1 MPSFWTTSLVLRASL
16 VALATAVTC
25 ALPAAADTGAGA
37 SAAKLDTVLRARAQQ
52 LTGSSRVIVQFRGE
66 PDVRAITGRGGRTG
80 RSLGQS
86 GARVAEISNMAL
98 APLAEDP
105 RVASVSVDGP
115 TFSLMERTGAAV
127 GAAVARQEFGLT
139 GAGVG
144 VAIIDSG
151 ISGAHDDFVAS
162 SGNGGLAWSS
172 RVVHFTD
179 FTSGFAGGWST
190 YATDLYGHGTHV
202 AGVIGGNGYDSGGV
216 RTGIAPGANLVAL
229 KVLDGNGYG
238 YTSDAIAALDYAIA
252 IKDVYNIRVINL
264 SIASGVF
271 ESFETDPFAQAAK
284 RAVDAG
290 IIVVAAAGNLGRHT
304 SGAAQYGGI
313 TSPGNAP
320 WVLTVGAASHQG
332 TAARSNDTIGIF
344 SSRGPSWIDFA
355 AKPDLVAPGVGIE
368 STTDPFSTLSQLN
381 PTSQVAGNDPSLWY
395 KPYLS
400 LSGTSV
406 AAPVVT
412 GTVALM
418 LQANPQLTP
427 NAVKAILQY
436 TAQVR
441 EGYDFLTQGAGLLNT
456 RGAIRMARF
465 FAHPSSS
472 GPGAMEDVLAGE
484 PVAWSRHL
492 LWGNYQVKGG
502 ILLPGSNAWALG
514 QRWGGLSTPEGQPVV
529 WGAQNLDNIVWATD
543 DNIVWAT
550 DDDNIVWAT
559 VENIVWATDENIVWA
574 TVENIVWATDENIV
588 WATVENIVW
597 ATDCGGVDCVGV
609 TWGQRSASGAIWGTA
624 NEDDNIV
631 WATAA
636 NIVWATV
643 LENTTMWSASP
654 ATPVV
659 APPTA
664 TTSGTSRDRAPRRR

>member
-1 MPSFWTTSLVLRASL
+1 MLRASL

-25 ALPAAADTGAGA
+25 AVPAAADTRAGA

-52 LTGSSRVIVQFRGE
+52 LTGSSRVIVQFRGA
-66 PDVRAITGRGGRTG
+66 PDVRAITGRGGLTG
-80 RSLGQS
+80 RSLDHS
-86 GARVAEISNMAL
+86 GAQVAEISNMAL
-98 APLAEDP
+98 ARLADDP
-105 RVASVSVDGP
+105 RVASVSVDRP

-151 ISGAHDDFVAS
+151 ISGAHDDFVSTA
-162 SGNGGLAWSS
+162 GNGGLAWSS
-172 RVVHFTD
+172 RVVHFID
-179 FTSGFAGGWST
+179 FTSGFLGGWST
-190 YATDLYGHGTHV
+190 YATDQYGHGTHV

-229 KVLDGNGYG
+229 KVLDANGYG
-238 YTSDAIAALDYAIA
+238 YTSDAIAALEYAVA
-252 IKDVYNIRVINL
+252 IKDLYNIRVINL
-264 SIASGVF
+264 SIASGVY
-271 ESFETDPFAQAAK
+271 ESFETDPLAQAAK

-290 IIVVAAAGNLGRHT
+290 IVVVAAAGNLGRHT

-332 TAARSNDTIGIF
+332 TAARGDDTIGIF

-368 STTDPFSTLSQLN
+368 STTDPFSTLAQLN
-381 PTSQVAGNDPSLWY
+381 PASQVAGSNPSLWF
-395 KPYLS
+395 KPYMS

-472 GPGAMEDVLAGE
+472 GPGAMEDVLTGE
-484 PVAWSRHL
+484 RVAWSRHL
-492 LWGNYQVKGG
+492 LWGNYRVKGG
-502 ILLPGSNAWALG
+502 IPLPGSNAWELG
-514 QRWGGLSTPEGQPVV
+514 QRWGGLKTPEGQQPVV
-529 WGAQNLDNIVWATD
+529 WGAQSLGNIVWATTN
-543 DNIVWAT
+543 NIVWAT

-559 VENIVWATDENIVWA
+559 ARNIVWATANNIVWATANNIVWA
-574 TVENIVWATDENIV
+574 TVD
-588 WATVENIVW
+588 NIVW
-597 ATDCGGVDCVGV
+597 ATDCGGIDCVGV
-609 TWGQRSASGAIWGTA
+609 VWGRRSASGAIWGTA
-624 NEDDNIV
+624 AADDNIVWATGKNIV

-643 LENTTMWSASP
+643 LENTTLWSASP

-659 APPTA
+659 APPPA

>member
-1 MPSFWTTSLVLRASL
+1 MPSFGTTSLVLRASL

-25 ALPAAADTGAGA
+25 AVPAAADTGAGA
-37 SAAKLDTVLRARAQQ
+37 STAKLDTVLRARAQQ

-80 RSLGQS
+80 RSVGQS
-86 GARVAEISNMAL
+86 GARVAEISNVAL

-151 ISGAHDDFVAS
+151 ISGAHDDFVSS

-202 AGVIGGNGYDSGGV
+202 AGVIGGNGYDSGGL

-264 SIASGVF
+264 SIASGVY

-456 RGAIRMARF
+456 RGAIRMASF

-484 PVAWSRHL
+484 RVAWSRHL

-529 WGAQNLDNIVWATD
+529 WGAQNLDNIVWATANNIVWATD

-559 VENIVWATDENIVWA
+559 ARNIVWATAN
-574 TVENIVWATDENIV
+574 NIVWATDENIV

>member
-1 MPSFWTTSLVLRASL
+1 MLRASL

-25 ALPAAADTGAGA
+25 AVPAGADTRAGA
-37 SAAKLDTVLRARAQQ
+37 SAAKLDAVLRARAQQ
-52 LTGSSRVIVQFRGE
+52 LTGSSRVIVQFRGA
-66 PDVRAITGRGGRTG
+66 PDVRAITGRGGLTG
-80 RSLGQS
+80 RSLGES
-86 GARVAEISNMAL
+86 GAQVAEISNLAL

-105 RVASVSVDGP
+105 RVASVSLDRP

-151 ISGAHDDFVAS
+151 VSGAHDDFVSGAS
-162 SGNGGLAWSS
+162 GQAWSS
-172 RVVHFTD
+172 RIVLFTD
-179 FTSGFAGGWST
+179 FTSGFLGGWST
-190 YATDLYGHGTHV
+190 YATDQYGHGTHV
-202 AGVIGGNGYDSGGV
+202 AGVIGGNGYDSGGL
-216 RTGIAPGANLVAL
+216 RTGIAPGANLIAL

-238 YTSDAIAALDYAIA
+238 YTSDAIAALDYAVA
-252 IKDVYNIRVINL
+252 IKDFYNVRVINL
-264 SIASGVF
+264 SIASGVY
-271 ESFETDPFAQAAK
+271 ESFETDPLAQAAK

-290 IIVVAAAGNLGRHT
+290 IVVVAAAGNLGRST
-304 SGAAQYGGI
+304 SGTAQYGGI

-332 TAARSNDTIGIF
+332 TAARGDDTIGIF

-355 AKPDLVAPGVGIE
+355 AKPDLVAPGVGVE
-368 STTDPFSTLSQLN
+368 STSDPFSTLAQLN
-381 PTSQVAGNDPSLWY
+381 PTSLVAGNNPSLWY
-395 KPYLS
+395 KPYMS

-441 EGYDFLTQGAGLLNT
+441 GGYDLLTQGAGLLNA

-472 GPGAMEDVLAGE
+472 GPGAMEDVLVGE
-484 PVAWSRHL
+484 RVAWSRHL
-492 LWGNYQVKGG
+492 LWGNYRVQGG
-502 ILLPGSNAWALG
+502 IPLPGSNAWELG
-514 QRWGGLSTPEGQPVV
+514 QRWGGLRTPEGQPIV
-529 WGAQNLDNIVWATD
+529 WGAQSLDNIVWATAN
-543 DNIVWAT
+543 NIVWAT

-559 VENIVWATDENIVWA
+559 SRNIVWATANNIVWA
-574 TVENIVWATDENIV
+574 TANNIV

-597 ATDCGGVDCVGV
+597 ATDCGGVDCAGV
-609 TWGQRSASGAIWGTA
+609 IWGQRSASGAIWGTA
-624 NEDDNIV
+624 DERDNIVWATANNIV

-643 LENTTMWSASP
+643 LENTTMWSATS

-659 APPTA
+659 APPPA
-664 TTSGTSRDRAPRRR
+664 TTSGTSRDRAPKRR